1 MKRMSF
7 LENTSIAGKVMLLLG
22 LMLLCTLLAAFGGL
36 LIGKL
41 LLGVDLATLGS
52 YISEPKSDEAIL
64 FIKFYQFLNQLGTF
78 ILPVLLYSYLVSI
91 APMSFLKLTEK
102 PKTLVLSVSFLI
114 IFSILPF
121 LNFIESINESMVFP
135 AFLNNVEEWII
146 DKEEKAAYLTEIII
160 QTNTLSGLLLNL
172 LVVALI
178 PAIGEELLFRGVL
191 LKLLKDI
198 TKNAH
203 WAVIISAILFSA
215 FHLQFYGFLPRF
227 TLGLVL
233 GYLFVFTGN
242 LWVPIFIH
250 FVNNAAAVIVYNLHY
265 NGYITTSME
274 DFGTLDNPVYIIGS
288 LLLTLW
294 FISIIYKKERFSFQ

>member
-1 MKRMSF
+1 MARIAF
-7 LENTSIAGKVMLLLG
+7 LENISIAGKIMLLLG
-22 LMLLCTLLAAFGGL
+22 LILLCTLLTAFSGL
-36 LIGKL
+36 VIGKL
-41 LLGVDLATLGS
+41 FLGVDIATLGS
-52 YISEPKSDEAIL
+52 YISEPKTDNAIL
-64 FIKFYQFLNQLGTF
+64 FIKFYQFLNQLGAF
-78 ILPVLLYSYLVSI
+78 ILPVLLFSYLTSHAPVSY
-91 APMSFLKLTEK
+91 LKLNEK
-102 PKTLVLSVSFLI
+102 PKTIVISVSFLI

-121 LNFIESINESMVFP
+121 LNYLEAINQSMVLP
-135 AFLNNVEEWII
+135 AFMSNVEEWII
-146 DKEEKAAYLTEIII
+146 DKEEKAAYLTEVII
-160 QTNTLSGLLLNL
+160 QTNNLPGLLLNL

-233 GYLFVFTGN
+233 GYLFIITGN
-242 LWVPIFIH
+242 LWVPVFIH
-250 FVNNAAAVIVYNLHY
+250 FINNAAAVIVFNLHA
-265 NGYITTSME
+265 NGYINISME
-274 DFGTLDNPVYIIGS
+274 DFGAADNPVYIIGS
-288 LLLTLW
+288 FLLTLW

>member
-1 MKRMSF
+1 MKRMAF

-121 LNFIESINESMVFP
+121 LNFIEGINESMVFP

-160 QTNTLSGLLLNL
+160 QTNTMPGLLLNL

-198 TKNAH
+198 TRNAH